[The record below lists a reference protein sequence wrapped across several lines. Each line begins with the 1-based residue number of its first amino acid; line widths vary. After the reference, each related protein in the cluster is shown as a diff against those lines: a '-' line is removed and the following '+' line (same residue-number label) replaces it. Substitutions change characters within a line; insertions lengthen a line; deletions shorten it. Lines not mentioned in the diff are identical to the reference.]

1 MLNDEQQLAVDG
13 LRKFLDAEI
22 EPRIRDALNTGSFI
36 PTDEMKSLQ
45 QSLAEYGLTNAPHPE
60 EYGGMGLDWTTHLL
74 LFEELAYTSID
85 LAIPA
90 VINCV
95 AADLL
100 LNSAPTAIKQKYVPG
115 LLSGELMSCMG
126 ISEPAVGS
134 DVSAVQTRARLDGDH
149 YVINGEKTWI
159 TNGEYSD
166 FMICTAR
173 TSDGSKSLTH
183 FLIDRQEHGYDVV
196 GISKIALNS
205 QSTAQVFL
213 NDVRV
218 PAENIIGGLGSG
230 LQNTLVTFERARLH
244 MAVWGYGLARRAL
257 DESVKYS
264 QERIQHGKA
273 IAGHQLIAAKI
284 ATMATEIDAA
294 RLLTMRAAEM
304 IDKGN
309 RCDKECSMA
318 KWYATELAVR
328 ATRDAVQIHGG
339 NGVTKDFVVERL
351 AREGLIAP
359 IPDGTTEIQKL
370 LIARLITGVSAF

>member
-13 LRKFLDAEI
+13 LRKFLDAKI
-22 EPRIRDALNTGSFI
+22 EPRIRDSLNTGSFI

-100 LNSAPTAIKQKYVPG
+100 LNGAPTAIKQKYVPG

-173 TSDGSKSLTH
+173 TSDGSKGLTH

-196 GISKIALNS
+196 GIPKIALNS

-304 IDKGN
+304 IDKGI

-328 ATRDAVQIHGG
+328 ATRDAVQIHGA
-339 NGVTKDFVVERL
+339 NGVTKEFVVERL